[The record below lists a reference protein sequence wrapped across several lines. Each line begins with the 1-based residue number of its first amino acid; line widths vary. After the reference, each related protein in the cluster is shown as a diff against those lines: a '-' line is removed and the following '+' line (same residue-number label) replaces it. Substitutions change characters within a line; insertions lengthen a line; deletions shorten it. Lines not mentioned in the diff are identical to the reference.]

1 MFKKILIRKIKN
13 LTILKIE
20 SDNYQAENDFNIQ
33 QFHNSFICS
42 INLIIYLII
51 LNLYIDLFIY
61 LIVNETMGS
70 KLSLRGQ
77 KFHRGRLISEKR
89 YLIKVKNIK

>member
-61 LIVNETMGS
+61 LIVNETM
-70 KLSLRGQ
+70 
-77 KFHRGRLISEKR
+77 RLISEKR